1 MNTNDDKTRTFVGL
15 EATSGVK
22 DLQKLTTNVDYCF
35 SEYKLPVFYYPPS
48 FHVSLGWCLG
58 DMRSQIRARLQK
70 LELKLVDILE
80 DDGDLGRFCVKN
92 VHCKTGNKIFQF
104 KLK

>member
-35 SEYKLPVFYYPPS
+35 SEYKLPVFYYPL
-48 FHVSLGWCLG
+48 SLHPF
-58 DMRSQIRARLQK
+58 MRA
-70 LELKLVDILE
+70 LVGVWGHEISDQ
-80 DDGDLGRFCVKN
+80 R
-92 VHCKTGNKIFQF
+92 KTSEIGAEVGGYSGG
-104 KLK
+104 